1 MLDPLGDDRRLRRHV
16 EHRLRVRR
24 RPGREAQ
31 RRARRRRP
39 QRVIDRLEESRN
51 HILGAASCCPTGREA
66 ARPASPTLGCLRESG
81 RSSKRRRRWRTAPS
95 WSSAGREG
103 LGREVA
109 QHYADAGRD
118 VVVTGRD
125 QAASESC
132 AAEIG
137 GATRG
142 IALDLAEPQAIAER
156 LADVGD
162 VQYLVLAAIER
173 DSNTVR
179 AYDIA
184 AALRL
189 VTLKLVGYTEV
200 IHALAPRLAA
210 DSAILIFGGLAR
222 DRPYPGSTTVTTV
235 NGGVTGLVRTLVIE
249 LAPTRVN
256 ALHPA
261 IVGDSPQWRDMPPE
275 RHDALVQRTPTGR
288 LVTMA
293 EVVEASRFLLE
304 NQAINGINLAVD
316 GGWLCM

>member
-1 MLDPLGDDRRLRRHV
+1 M
-16 EHRLRVRR
+16 
-24 RPGREAQ
+24 A
-31 RRARRRRP
+31 
-39 QRVIDRLEESRN
+39 SRSVVVV
-51 HILGAASCCPTGREA
+51 GGTQ
-66 ARPASPTLGCLRESG
+66 
-81 RSSKRRRRWRTAPS
+81 
-95 WSSAGREG
+95 G

-109 QHYADAGRD
+109 QYYADQGRE
-118 VVVTGRD
+118 VVITGRN
-125 QAASESC
+125 AEKTASC

-142 IALDLAEPQAIAER
+142 VGFDLAAPETIAAQLEG
-156 LADVGD
+156 VGD
-162 VQYLVLAAIER
+162 VEHLVLAAIER
-173 DSNTVR
+173 DSNSVKN
-179 AYDIA
+179 YDIA

-200 IHALAPRLAA
+200 VHALLPKLADDA
-210 DSAILIFGGLAR
+210 SILIFGGLAR

-235 NGGVTGLVRTLVIE
+235 NGAVTSLVRTLVIE
-249 LAPTRVN
+249 LAPRRVN

-275 RHDALVQRTPTGR
+275 RLKALVDRTPIGR

-304 NQAINGINLAVD
+304 NGAVNGLNLAVD